1 MTLPTPL
8 RRWFALQLLVLLA
21 LIATAMPVWAD
32 PPTRVAR
39 VSEVTG
45 TAEWFDPDQRDWT
58 PLQRNQT
65 LAEGDRL
72 RVGNNSRVGLRV
84 GPHALWLDERSQL
97 ELMRLDDQRFDL
109 SLDRGALALRLV
121 TREVARDTQVR
132 TPEGR
137 FTFDRAG
144 AYRVDALGN
153 ASRGQVLEGR
163 MAFEHRGQDGAP
175 LWLDAEQSAEVWWAD
190 GPRAE
195 RNRLRQDDFGQWLA
209 SAAGFGREEVA
220 RYANRQAYRYVS
232 PELTGAEELDNH
244 GRWETTVEFGPIWY
258 PSRVAVG
265 WAPYRD
271 GNWVWSR
278 HWGWTWRD
286 DLPWGFAT
294 SHYGRWVFWGS
305 RWVWSPGAVI
315 VQRPVYAPAL
325 VAWVGGGNVQIGVQ
339 IGGRYA
345 PPVAWVPLAPYEVYR
360 PWYRHSPDYIRRI
373 NPDPDP
379 VTVRRPPVQGWAGN
393 NRGVPGA
400 VSMYANNPGN
410 DQAVARPVP
419 VRDEA
424 VLRSFTPLTQAPSR
438 TELPLAGPARG
449 RMQPDVDSPRQR
461 AGGSQGLP
469 VRPFEGG
476 TTPPVANAN
485 PGDAGN
491 LPLRPAPAPWQR
503 GQEESSR
510 GRVPFS
516 TGPTSAPQPQGA
528 APAATANPD
537 VNVPRRIERQERNER
552 DDAPQRRNPAF
563 ERAPE
568 PEMPV
573 RRFETPRPE
582 FRQEQRQEQ
591 RQEPRQEQRREEA
604 MPWRQPQQAQPQR
617 EEVPQRRFEAPSP
630 PPRMEMPM
638 RRAEP
643 QAAPQAAPQPAPKRP
658 ERGDGVPRKRNEVE
672 R

>member
-1 MTLPTPL
+1 MNLPTPL

-21 LIATAMPVWAD
+21 LIGSALPAWAD
-32 PPTRVAR
+32 PPTRVVR
-39 VSEVTG
+39 VAEVTG
-45 TAEWFDPDQRDWT
+45 SAEWFDPDQRDWT
-58 PLQRNQT
+58 PLLRNQT
-65 LAEGDRL
+65 LTEGDRL

-84 GPHALWLDERSQL
+84 GPHAFWLDERSQL
-97 ELMRLDDQRFDL
+97 ELMRLDEQRFDL

-121 TREVARDTQVR
+121 TREVARDTLVR

-137 FTFDRAG
+137 FTFERAG
-144 AYRVDALGN
+144 AYRVDALGS
-153 ASRGQVLEGR
+153 ASRGQVFEGR

-175 LWLDAEQSAEVWWAD
+175 LWLDADQSAEVWWAN

-195 RNRLRQDDFGQWLA
+195 RSRLRQDDFGQWL
-209 SAAGFGREEVA
+209 SAAVGFGRDEVA
-220 RYANRQAYRYVS
+220 RYANSRPAYRYVS
-232 PELTGAEELDNH
+232 PELTGADELDDH

-286 DLPWGFAT
+286 ELPWGYAT
-294 SHYGRWVFWGS
+294 SHYGRWVFWNN
-305 RWVWSPGAVI
+305 RWCWSPGAVR
-315 VQRPVYAPAL
+315 VQRPVFAPAL
-325 VAWVGGGNVQIGVQ
+325 VAWVGGGNVQVGVT

-360 PWYRHSPDYIRRI
+360 PWYRHSADYIRRV

-379 VTVRRPPVQGWAGN
+379 HTVRRPTVPGWTGN

-400 VSMYANNPGN
+400 VSMYAQMPGN
-410 DQAVARPVP
+410 DQAVARPMP
-419 VRDEA
+419 VKDDA
-424 VLRSFTPLTQAPSR
+424 VLRSFVPLAQAPSR
-438 TELPLAGPARG
+438 TELPFAGPSRG
-449 RMQPDVDSPRQR
+449 RMQPDADSPRQR

-469 VRPFEGG
+469 QRPFEGSA
-476 TTPPVANAN
+476 TPPVATAN
-485 PGDAGN
+485 PSPSEAGN

-503 GQEESSR
+503 GREEA
-510 GRVPFS
+510 GRNGVPFGS
-516 TGPTSAPQPQGA
+516 TSQGEVPQP
-528 APAATANPD
+528 APARTQEVQPSPD
-537 VNVPRRIERQERNER
+537 VNVPRRIERQERLER
-552 DDAPQRRNPAF
+552 EDVWQQRRNPAF

-573 RRFETPRPE
+573 RRTEPRPE
-582 FRQEQRQEQ
+582 FRS
-591 RQEPRQEQRREEA
+591 EPRPEPRRDDA
-604 MPWRQPQQAQPQR
+604 MPWRQAPQQQR
-617 EEVPQRRFEAPSP
+617 EEAPQRRFEAPQRMEP
-630 PPRMEMPM
+630 PPAARVEMPM

-643 QAAPQAAPQPAPKRP
+643 QPAPQAAPQRRV
-658 ERGDGVPRKRNEVE
+658 ERDDGVPRKRPENE